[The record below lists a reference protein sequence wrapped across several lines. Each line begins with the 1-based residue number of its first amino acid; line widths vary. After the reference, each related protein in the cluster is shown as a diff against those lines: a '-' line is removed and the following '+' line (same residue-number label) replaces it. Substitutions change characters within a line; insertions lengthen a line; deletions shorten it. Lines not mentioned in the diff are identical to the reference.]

1 MPKKKAT
8 ARKAALKSK
17 SKNARVK
24 KSAAKKKAAPRS
36 ASSDQA
42 LRHQLV
48 ALLKGD
54 QAHADFDSSIGDW
67 PIQLAGVKVANFP
80 HTAWMLL
87 EHMRLAQWDLLEFSR
102 NPKYVARKWPEEYWP
117 TSEAP
122 PSEKAWTASIAA
134 FKKDLKTVEDL
145 VTNSKTELANSLGR
159 RADHL
164 ARDPS
169 RRRPQLV
176 SLRPTGHAAQEH
188 RNLMVH
194 RRDAECAEKI
204 FFWILER

>member
-102 NPKYVARKWPEEYWP
+102 NPKYIARKWPEEYWP

-145 VTNSKTELANSLGR
+145 VTNSKTDVNWQIPWGDGQTILREILLV
-159 RADHL
+159 ADHNSYHL
-164 ARDPS
+164 G
-169 RRRPQLV
+169 QLV
-176 SLRPTGHAAQEH
+176 MLRKSIG
-188 RNLMVH
+188 
-194 RRDAECAEKI
+194 I
-204 FFWILER
+204 